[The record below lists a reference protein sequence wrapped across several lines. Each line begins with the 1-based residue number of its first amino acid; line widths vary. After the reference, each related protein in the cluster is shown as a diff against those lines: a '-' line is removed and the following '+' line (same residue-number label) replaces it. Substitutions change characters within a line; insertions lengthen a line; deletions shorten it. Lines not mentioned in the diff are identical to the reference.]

1 MQIKLSA
8 STFVPRNGN
17 GDSHGN
23 EDLQCSE
30 IEQDEKVSGR
40 LPALNVVTRTHV
52 EKENPPLSSFKM
64 KFSSV
69 DEDVAEKPKEPS
81 CKQVKLTSVFTRDK
95 QASRLKSKESV
106 ETDSGT
112 VNAVAKTQRS
122 ENIGDS
128 NEQLARKTE
137 IEVVEVQM
145 ISFL

>member
-40 LPALNVVTRTHV
+40 LPALNVLTRTHV

-81 CKQVKLTSVFTRDK
+81 CKQVKLTSIFTRDISKLLGWK
-95 QASRLKSKESV
+95 QRV
-106 ETDSGT
+106 CG
-112 VNAVAKTQRS
+112 N
-122 ENIGDS
+122 
-128 NEQLARKTE
+128 
-137 IEVVEVQM
+137 
-145 ISFL
+145 